1 VKDIDI
7 FAYNLGGSVAPLMR
21 DPQPEADP
29 INISPA
35 QLANLTGGFATG
47 SGIADIFGEYPAF
60 PTNPEMTVAEMT
72 AGPRGPSLLEN
83 IRNREL
89 LDAGLQVA
97 GGIGDLFPPAMAAI
111 APMRAARAAS
121 KAEKI
126 AELRKEANKARFGDD
141 FQEPS
146 ERIQRASR
154 LGFNMAP
161 EGRLYHASKQDI
173 TELKSFYPDGMIYTT
188 PDPEFA
194 ENWLGKGKFRE
205 RQDGVSVKK
214 EKERKK
220 KLDDEFEE
228 KAKGLSE
235 DEILKLYDE
244 EYDKKFQEIAQN
256 IRDADK
262 VIYPLVSKTKKP
274 FVPHKDVDVLEEFFG
289 SEKMSEPFSPADNMP
304 TYKDALKSG
313 NFILYENKE
322 MVDFL
327 KGKGYDSMFLRE
339 DTVTNPKKIAEKPQD
354 VPYETFAVF
363 DPKDLRSPF
372 AKFDPDEIE
381 SPDILKAEGGE
392 VSSEDV
398 DIFDYLPSSTQL
410 AYFGS
415 QLLPGSA
422 TIDASGKMA
431 GMPTGDADITD
442 IFSSDPNLSLA
453 ENIRQ
458 GNLGTAAL
466 QGLGV
471 AGDVLQATPFAAVGT
486 ALKVPQATA
495 KTLKLASKSS
505 ITKNDLLDDFF
516 EKQVALGATPKTA
529 KSNTTRY
536 KKTLTKPAVFNREK
550 LRLEGEIAQF
560 DPSARVI
567 VSPEALSNKVL
578 VPVVGDRSVSLQ
590 GRGVETISEV
600 KGVPLSRAVPLQ
612 GGPDYTIAN
621 QAQGRGWASM
631 EGVAQSKQNN
641 MIKAAER
648 TGLEP
653 IGVYSAMSREGID
666 FSAPIASAMVAQIPA
681 LGLSKKAIKEFD
693 DAVRAGVGTSIDP
706 IPDFVGVTSPDVF
719 NQLLGE
725 GGFPRRGAG
734 EIRKAVVQ
742 HMKKAK
748 FRDLGFPI
756 YDDIVQTA
764 TSPPLANIESGSSG
778 YSMFS
783 AQPDIDIFSEP
794 LHQSYNMSI
803 PGTYIGGLQESI
815 PPEIMFPDTMKMLS
829 ESINKA
835 GQPFTRREQIGAL
848 ERKHLYEPMTD
859 EKIDNM
865 IRYMNEKLGTDYA
878 QGGAVN
884 TDDID
889 IFEYNLGGSVSE
901 MIRNPTLEREELLT
915 PEQAA
920 YLATVMTV
928 PGSGIADISGNLPA
942 MPTAEDTDIF
952 GGEPLPSLAQNIES
966 GKYLDA
972 ALQALAGTGDAAAAI
987 PLFGG
992 GVRALLTA
1000 PRAARLLQYMPDPDA
1015 ISDLD
1020 RMLRSTRIN
1029 PEVRQAVRSHPAV
1042 TRVVAQMHAIPET
1055 KLAKGYGTKTY
1066 FATRRFNIDG
1076 REVVGIDNALEQ
1088 MYDKLKR
1095 LGWDD
1100 DRVPYTGT
1108 VKGGNKNPVATI
1120 ILGPPAAGKSMIAN
1134 PLARKYDAAILDP
1147 DEVKKIMPEFAEGI
1161 GSNATHVESK
1171 RITQDLR
1178 DLMIA
1183 NRNNIVVPT
1192 VGAKPEK
1199 ISRQI
1204 ADYKKAGY
1212 KVNLVDVA
1220 VPADE
1225 ALRRMLLRFLGSN
1238 KLIPPDYLIDEVG
1251 DLPSQTYNLL
1261 RRRGEADAYA
1271 RIDNSVGIDVPKPLN
1286 EDTGDIFTNAEIRL
1300 RVGGR

>member
-1 VKDIDI
+1 MKDIDI
-7 FAYNLGGSVAPLMR
+7 FAYNLGGPVAPLMR
-21 DPQPEADP
+21 DPQPEPDP

-60 PTNPEMTVAEMT
+60 PTDPEMTVAEMT

-188 PDPEFA
+188 PDPKFA

-304 TYKDALKSG
+304 TYKDGLKSG

-322 MVDFL
+322 MVNFL

-339 DTVTNPKKIAEKPQD
+339 DTVTNPKKIADKPQD

-363 DPKDLRSPF
+363 DPTDLRSPF

-381 SPDILKAEGGE
+381 SPDILKA
-392 VSSEDV
+392 
-398 DIFDYLPSSTQL
+398 
-410 AYFGS
+410 
-415 QLLPGSA
+415 
-422 TIDASGKMA
+422 
-431 GMPTGDADITD
+431 
-442 IFSSDPNLSLA
+442 
-453 ENIRQ
+453 
-458 GNLGTAAL
+458 
-466 QGLGV
+466 
-471 AGDVLQATPFAAVGT
+471 
-486 ALKVPQATA
+486 
-495 KTLKLASKSS
+495 
-505 ITKNDLLDDFF
+505 
-516 EKQVALGATPKTA
+516 
-529 KSNTTRY
+529 
-536 KKTLTKPAVFNREK
+536 
-550 LRLEGEIAQF
+550 
-560 DPSARVI
+560 
-567 VSPEALSNKVL
+567 
-578 VPVVGDRSVSLQ
+578 
-590 GRGVETISEV
+590 
-600 KGVPLSRAVPLQ
+600 
-612 GGPDYTIAN
+612 
-621 QAQGRGWASM
+621 
-631 EGVAQSKQNN
+631 
-641 MIKAAER
+641 
-648 TGLEP
+648 
-653 IGVYSAMSREGID
+653 
-666 FSAPIASAMVAQIPA
+666 
-681 LGLSKKAIKEFD
+681 
-693 DAVRAGVGTSIDP
+693 
-706 IPDFVGVTSPDVF
+706 
-719 NQLLGE
+719 
-725 GGFPRRGAG
+725 
-734 EIRKAVVQ
+734 
-742 HMKKAK
+742 
-748 FRDLGFPI
+748 
-756 YDDIVQTA
+756 
-764 TSPPLANIESGSSG
+764 
-778 YSMFS
+778 
-783 AQPDIDIFSEP
+783 
-794 LHQSYNMSI
+794 
-803 PGTYIGGLQESI
+803 
-815 PPEIMFPDTMKMLS
+815 
-829 ESINKA
+829 
-835 GQPFTRREQIGAL
+835 
-848 ERKHLYEPMTD
+848 
-859 EKIDNM
+859 
-865 IRYMNEKLGTDYA
+865 

-889 IFEYNLGGSVSE
+889 IFDVSDMFDFNAYRKTGEPKSQSGWLGPIKNNVTGGTMTELSIGVEIGGQEVEIPSLVPTLNQEEINHLANRNPEGGLRSDNPVEKQIMRKAVSHALPFLQKGQTPFYRDPLEAVGYNLGGSVSE

-928 PGSGIADISGNLPA
+928 PGSGIADISGNLPS

-952 GGEPLPSLAQNIES
+952 AGEPLPSLAQNIES
-966 GKYLDA
+966 GEYLDA

-1000 PRAARLLQYMPDPDA
+1000 PRAMRLLQYMPDPDA

-1088 MYDKLKR
+1088 MYDKMKR

-1120 ILGPPAAGKSMIAN
+1120 ILGPPASGKSMIAN

-1147 DEVKKIMPEFAEGI
+1147 DEVKKIMPEFADGI

-1225 ALRRMLLRFLGSN
+1225 ALRRMLLRFLGSK

-1271 RIDNSVGIDVPKPLN
+1271 RIDNSVGLDVPKPLN
-1286 EDTGDIFTNAEIRL
+1286 EDTGDIFTNAQIRL